1 MLVELSKPDE
11 ELKLVR
17 PRYEGP
23 ASRFERRSVDRFVP
37 CGPSCDFSLGA
48 RARAKGQL
56 PLRISFAASVRL
68 LTLSAL

>member
-17 PRYEGP
+17 PQYEGP

-37 CGPSCDFSLGA
+37 CGLG
-48 RARAKGQL
+48 
-56 PLRISFAASVRL
+56 RL
-68 LTLSAL
+68 LTWGASLHERLAAVADQLCGLGAVAHV